1 MRRLRV
7 GLVAAGLV
15 GQAEHAFY
23 LWEDRERFELAALA
37 DASATV
43 RAAVGDRY
51 GIAERHATLEPLLGL
66 GLDAIVCA
74 APDPIHPGIATAALD
89 AGLHV
94 FCEKP
99 LALTVAACDEII
111 AARDRAGR
119 VVQVGYMKRFDPAV
133 ERLYDELP
141 ERIEDVRFISVEV
154 NDPDHEPFVD
164 HLPMAFGHDV
174 PPDLIAGSRAL
185 GTAQLAESAGRPLD
199 VVGERGL
206 GGGFLSAMVHDVA
219 VVHGALD
226 RLGTP
231 LPATADHGAVFDEGR
246 GVQLGFALPGGGRVS
261 MTHLNLPGVADYTE
275 RVTVYCTDRICEVV
289 FPSPYLRHLP
299 TRLTVRRTDG
309 AHGLTTTEIR
319 ASYEEAFRNELRGFH
334 AAICDGVPVRT
345 TAEDARADVALL
357 VSAFRKSM
365 EG

>member
-15 GQAEHAFY
+15 GQAEHAFF
-23 LWEDRERFELAALA
+23 LWEDRERWDFVALA
-37 DASATV
+37 DASAEV

-51 GIAERHATLEPLLGL
+51 GIAERHETLEPLLAL

-74 APDPIHPGIATAALD
+74 APDPIHPGIAIAALD

-99 LALTVAACDEII
+99 LALTVELCDQII

-119 VVQVGYMKRFDPAV
+119 VLQVGYMKRFDPAV
-133 ERLYDELP
+133 ERLYGELP
-141 ERIEDVRFISVEV
+141 ERIADVRFISVEV
-154 NDPDHEPFVD
+154 NDPDHEPFVG
-164 HLPMAFGHDV
+164 HLPMTFGHDV
-174 PPDLIAGSRAL
+174 APALISESRAL
-185 GTAQLAESAGRPLD
+185 GSAQLAASAGRGLD

-206 GGGFLSAMVHDVA
+206 GGGFLSAMVHDMA
-219 VVHGALD
+219 VVHGLLD
-226 RLGTP
+226 HLGVP
-231 LPATADHGAVFDEGR
+231 LPAAADHGAVFDDGR
-246 GVQLGFALPGGGRVS
+246 GVQLGFGLPGGGRVS

-275 RVTVYCTDRICEVV
+275 RITVYCTDRIGEVV

-299 TRLTVRRTDG
+299 TRLTVKRSDG
-309 AHGLTTTEIR
+309 ATGLVTTEIR
-319 ASYEEAFRNELRGFH
+319 ASYEEAFRSELRGFH
-334 AAICDGVPVRT
+334 AAICDGAPVRT

-357 VSAFRKSM
+357 VSAFRKAA
-365 EG
+365 G